1 MQWRDVQ
8 MQAAAINFRHALVY
22 EMPLSDIQREPERS
36 GDCSTAIRSR
46 ESMLRVTVETFG
58 TALRL
63 KVEGRLAG
71 PCVPEPEQSWRRLI
85 RSPGVGLIADLT
97 DTEFVDLAGT
107 YLLSLMYR
115 SGVQLKA
122 NSPYMKCV
130 IAEITEKAR
139 VEDAKRWPRCSPARG
154 ETVRR
159 LLRGNAEGPGRPVIV
174 PDEPEGR

>member
-1 MQWRDVQ
+1 
-8 MQAAAINFRHALVY
+8 
-22 EMPLSDIQREPERS
+22 
-36 GDCSTAIRSR
+36 
-46 ESMLRVTVETFG
+46 MLRVTVETFG

-63 KVEGRLAG
+63 KVEGRLIG
-71 PCVPEPEQSWRRLI
+71 PWVPELEQSWRRLI
-85 RSPGVGLIADLT
+85 RRSPGVDLIVDLT

-115 SGVQLKA
+115 SGIQLRA

-130 IAEITEKAR
+130 VAEITEKAR
-139 VEDAKRWPRCSPARG
+139 AEHSKRWPGCPPARG

-159 LLRGNAEGPGRPVIV
+159 LLRGNAGGPGRPVIV